1 METDRKKGNRLL
13 RDREVAD
20 IFKMSLVWVRGQRHL
35 RKKGEPHFLNIDSIK
50 IGERSVRYWET
61 DVLALRDS
69 LQPANDNNAANAG
82 DQAPEVDGS
91 AWDVYVDGSCIPNPG
106 PGGYACVVYHTGKET
121 ELVGGEAHT
130 TNNRM
135 ELMAP
140 IVALETLPARSRITV
155 YSDST
160 YVIHGITNWIHIWK
174 ANGWKNSKRKPV
186 DNQDLWE
193 RLDKA
198 RQKHDVRWLWIPGH
212 DNVPG
217 HDRADALARA
227 EAERRAKTSG
237 PIGRGFAR

>member
-1 METDRKKGNRLL
+1 MGTDEKKSDRLVG
-13 RDREVAD
+13 DREIAERLS
-20 IFKMSLVWVRGQRHL
+20 MSPSTVRNQRHR
-35 RKKGEPHFLNIDSIK
+35 RKHGKSHFLTIEPVMVGGKSP
-50 IGERSVRYWET
+50 RYWET
-61 DVLALRDS
+61 DVDAFFAS
-69 LQPANDNNAANAG
+69 LVAANDNNAANEG

-193 RLDKA
+193 RLDEA
-198 RQKHDVRWLWIPGH
+198 RQKHDVRWLWIRGH

-227 EAERRAKTSG
+227 EAERRAKTA
-237 PIGRGFAR
+237 GRHG